1 MLKIIVA
8 VATNGV
14 IGRGDKLPFNL
25 PADRRKFKD
34 ITLGHPVVMGS
45 NTFRSLPKQFRPLP
59 GRENIV
65 LSRNPNAQMDNVTH
79 VLWWKEILHRA
90 ETEDMFVIGGSR
102 VYELALDHSDELF
115 ITRVHAEVEGDT
127 FFPELDMS
135 DWKLLSSE
143 EHAQDEENEFAF
155 TWEVYERIP
164 RISPHN
170 PFIEMRNCRTD
181 EQRRAMKEILD
192 AGVCPFCASNFH
204 RWHKKPLLWS
214 GDHWFVSENMW
225 PYPGSKIHL
234 VAFLKYHAE
243 GPEDMS
249 VAEFGELHT
258 ILVWAMK
265 EYGIKGGGLYMRFGE
280 CLWTGGTVRHIHA
293 HIAAKAELGGEAIKF
308 YLGS

>member
-1 MLKIIVA
+1 MLKIIAA

-14 IGRGDKLPFNL
+14 IGRDGKLPFKL
-25 PADRRKFKD
+25 RSDLQSFKD
-34 ITLGHPVVMGS
+34 ITGSCPVVMGS
-45 NTFRSLPKQFRPLP
+45 KTFESLPKHIRPLP

-65 LSRNPNAQMDNVTH
+65 LTRNPNALMVDVTH
-79 VLWWKEILHRA
+79 VLWWEEILHRA
-90 ETEDMFVIGGSR
+90 ETEDMFVIGGAKM
-102 VYELALDHSDELF
+102 YEVALDHCDELY
-115 ITRVHAEVEGDT
+115 ITRVHAEIEGDV
-127 FFPELDMS
+127 FFPPLDMS
-135 DWKLLSSE
+135 DWKLISSQD
-143 EHAQDEENEFAF
+143 HAQDEDNEYAF

-164 RISPHN
+164 RVSPHN
-170 PFIEMRNCRTD
+170 PFIEMRNCRTG
-181 EQRRAMKEILD
+181 EQRKAMKEILD
-192 AGVCPFCASNFH
+192 AGVCPFCASNFQ
-204 RWHKKPLLWS
+204 RWHTKPILWS

-258 ILVWAMK
+258 ILNWAAK
-265 EYGIKGGGLYMRFGE
+265 EYSIKGGGLYMRFGE

-293 HIAAKAELGGEAIKF
+293 HIAAKAELGGEAIRF